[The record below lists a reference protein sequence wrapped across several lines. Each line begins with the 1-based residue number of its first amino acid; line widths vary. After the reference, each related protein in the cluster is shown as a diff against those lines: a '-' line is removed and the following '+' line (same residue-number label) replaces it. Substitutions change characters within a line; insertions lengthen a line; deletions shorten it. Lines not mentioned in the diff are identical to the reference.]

1 MKVMGECL
9 SCFGRTADA
18 SEKAEPNPFV
28 LVKTERERD
37 GTRPGRGGLG
47 QGGEAQEPGFS
58 SIQP

>member
-18 SEKAEPNPFV
+18 SENAEPNPFV

-47 QGGEAQEPGFS
+47 QGGEAEKVAFGAECY
-58 SIQP
+58 